1 MWRDARKI
9 FVNPEKRIVKFD
21 FVTFWPMGAE
31 WREVVHGERGE
42 GGWEVGGGTRPEI
55 GFQIG
60 LGRGKHKTDI
70 LSDVKLFRVFCLK
83 LAGVVFGDLALPMK

>member
-1 MWRDARKI
+1 MERSG
-9 FVNPEKRIVKFD
+9 P
-21 FVTFWPMGAE
+21 
-31 WREVVHGERGE
+31 WRERRG
-42 GGWEVGGGTRPEI
+42 GLGAGWEQGGGTRPEI

>member
-1 MWRDARKI
+1 MR
-9 FVNPEKRIVKFD
+9 VCD
-21 FVTFWPMGAE
+21 FLANGSGVERSGP
-31 WREVVHGERGE
+31 WRERRG
-42 GGWEVGGGTRPEI
+42 GQGGGTRPEI